1 MGTVT
6 ASESP
11 DAAQTRARSYTVLA
25 APGRAES
32 ILEIRRSEFLGYAAR
47 VETEDQAREHI
58 EAVRKAH
65 RDARHVCTAFVLG
78 ADREVQRSSD
88 DGEPAGTAGIPML
101 QALLAHR
108 VPGEEAGGEE
118 RERADLS
125 DVCVAVVRYFGG
137 IKLGAGG
144 LVRAYTESVVS
155 ALDAALLARR
165 SRMRR
170 GSLALPHA
178 EAGRLE
184 NELRAEGYAVLG
196 ADYAAEGAVLR
207 LAVEDR
213 PGALERAEL
222 RVASMTSGRR
232 ELDWGGTDW
241 IDLPLG

>member
-1 MGTVT
+1 M
-6 ASESP
+6 
-11 DAAQTRARSYTVLA
+11 LA

-32 ILEIRRSEFLGYAAR
+32 ILEVRRSEFLGYAAR
-47 VETEDQAREHI
+47 VETEAQAREHI

-108 VPGEEAGGEE
+108 APGDDAGEEP
-118 RERADLS
+118 ERADLS

-144 LVRAYTESVVS
+144 LVRAYTEAVVS
-155 ALDAALLARR
+155 TLDAAPLARR
-165 SRMRR
+165 SRLRR
-170 GSLALPHA
+170 GALALPHA

-184 NELRAEGYAVLG
+184 NELRAEGYTVLG
-196 ADYAAEGAVLR
+196 ADYGAEGAVLR

-213 PGALERAEL
+213 GETLERAEL
-222 RVASMTSGRR
+222 RIASLTSGQR
-232 ELDWGGTDW
+232 ELEWGGTDW